1 VEIAPHFD
9 LWMRGDRY
17 GTVVKDS
24 KLGVYV
30 LMDKLGKRLR
40 FNRDDLTMI
49 ERARNP
55 YGPRAK
61 YRHKRVRSPGRFRR
75 GSLRLTKERKGVRV
89 VVGKLKRSRRRV
101 TRGPRRGRAALAVQA
116 ILTRKRGRN
125 PVAYSEKKA
134 WLAVQEIADR
144 LARYAVS
151 LHKQGRGEEWLEA
164 ETEARILLGLAE
176 YMQEQLA
183 RGVHVNP
190 ALAVFGN
197 PRKARVLSNDVQ
209 AVLYRHAADGLD
221 YVHPFGKGVAV
232 KNKRDGSTV
241 IRAAVSARSGVRA
254 TLLENGSVLLR
265 HPTKPLW
272 GNF

>member
-1 VEIAPHFD
+1 MFFRKRSDAVAEAKRAG
-9 LWMRGDRY
+9 L
-17 GTVVKDS
+17 TVA
-24 KLGVYV
+24 
-30 LMDKLGKRLR
+30 
-40 FNRDDLTMI
+40 RDGSVTVT
-49 ERARNP
+49 RTGNP
-55 YGPRAK
+55 YTARAK

-89 VVGKLKRSRRRV
+89 VVGKLKRGGRRV

-134 WLAVQEIADR
+134 WKAVEEIARRIARTVPKNSEVEADALI
-144 LARYAVS
+144 LA
-151 LHKQGRGEEWLEA
+151 
-164 ETEARILLGLAE
+164 GLSE
-176 YMQEQLA
+176 YMLEQLA

-197 PRKARVLSNDVQ
+197 PSKARLLSNDVQ
-209 AVLYRHAADGLD
+209 AVLYRHAADGRD
-221 YVHPFGKGVAV
+221 YVHPFGKGVRV
-232 KNKRDGSTV
+232 VNKRDGSTV

-272 GNF
+272 RDF